1 MAKAMSIKLP
11 RKKPSTPRKPK
22 FADESYTG
30 PEPVWD
36 DWQTWPIEKFH
47 KEKQRVSTYYNYF
60 YTPKDLRPKVIEWM
74 KESGYTKDDI
84 KAVKATEDWRTNISV
99 CSLVCALLRGMPTHH
114 PDYDKF
120 LETLPGVVG
129 GQSNSEDWV
138 RERIDETIII
148 GKEKLKKRGLE
159 LEKQVKYVGGPVLT
173 IQDRLRLT
181 ALSMTDEIE
190 DHIDQAIFDVT
201 KFDMKKFNPLSI
213 LRKQLAKPAHAKII
227 KEYYADNLKEMA
239 ELVGPKK
246 QDNDWYDQLLEAYS
260 NMDPKSKK
268 KMYEIYK
275 AIDSACDMLI
285 ESGKANR
292 KPRKRK
298 PVAKE
303 KQVAKIKYQK
313 EFAELGLVS
322 INPIDIPGAS
332 ELWVYNTK
340 TRKIGKYIATNI
352 DPTGQG
358 RDGSG
363 LGVKGTTITGF
374 NGSSVQKTLRKPKE
388 QMETFKKA
396 GKVLLKKYM
405 DDIKAVET
413 KLNGRINDQTI
424 LLKSTK

>member
-1 MAKAMSIKLP
+1 MANTISMKLP
-11 RKKPSTPRKPK
+11 RKKPTKVRQPK

-36 DWQTWPIEKFH
+36 DWQSWPIEKFH
-47 KEKQRVSTYYNYF
+47 KEKQRVGSYYNHY
-60 YTPKDLRPKVIEWM
+60 YTAKDLKPKAIEWM
-74 KESGYTKDDI
+74 KQNGYTSKDI
-84 KAVKATEDWRTNISV
+84 QAIKATEDWRLGVTV
-99 CSLVCALLRGMPTHH
+99 GALCCALMRGMPTHH
-114 PDYDKF
+114 PDYDKH
-120 LETLPGVVG
+120 LETLPGVMG
-129 GQSNSEDWV
+129 GQSNPEEFV
-138 RERIDETIII
+138 RRQIDEVIII
-148 GKEKLKKRGLE
+148 GKDKLKKRGIE

-190 DHIDQAIFDVT
+190 DFIDEAIKDVEN
-201 KFDMKKFNPLSI
+201 FDMKKFNPLSI
-213 LRKQLAKPAHAKII
+213 FRKQQAKPAHAKII
-227 KEYYADNLKEMA
+227 QDFYADNLKEMA
-239 ELVGPKK
+239 ELIGPKK
-246 QDNDWYDQLLEAYS
+246 QDDEWYDQLVEAYANVS
-260 NMDPKSKK
+260 TKGQK
-268 KMYEIYK
+268 KMYDIYK
-275 AIDSACDMLI
+275 AIDSACNMLI

-303 KQVAKIKYQK
+303 KQIAKIKYQK
-313 EFAELGLVS
+313 EFADLGLVS
-322 INPIDIPGAS
+322 INPIEIPGAS

-340 TRKIGKYIATNI
+340 TRKIGRYIATNI

-424 LLKSTK
+424 LLKSNK